1 MYIHLCLCMCV
12 CVHACVC
19 TYICA
24 YICHHTYALCVFVC
38 VYAHINAPKSALGGT
53 ECVHTVCTQ
62 SVRAYRRT
70 ELGRPCAHVCG
81 CPAIEVIVQ
90 RVYRKLIHVVKNLYV
105 YMSCIYIN
113 IHIYRNT
120 YINIDIHTCYI
131 YMYIYI
137 YTYIYI
143 YAYNIYA
150 YIYMHTYIYAYIYIY
165 THHVFAAAPKSFQ
178 RPDIINKSLIEATS
192 LHTIWNVSDQVYLPE
207 KFKKCWLLRMCGL
220 RLLRDNEEKISVASR
235 S

>member
-62 SVRAYRRT
+62 SVRAYRRN

-113 IHIYRNT
+113 IHM
-120 YINIDIHTCYI
+120 NIQSGTKSLRK
-131 YMYIYI
+131 
-137 YTYIYI
+137 I
-143 YAYNIYA
+143 YASHHNLCLSGERLRPQL
-150 YIYMHTYIYAYIYIY
+150 TYL
-165 THHVFAAAPKSFQ
+165 
-178 RPDIINKSLIEATS
+178 SLFP
-192 LHTIWNVSDQVYLPE
+192 Y
-207 KFKKCWLLRMCGL
+207 KR
-220 RLLRDNEEKISVASR
+220 
-235 S
+235 